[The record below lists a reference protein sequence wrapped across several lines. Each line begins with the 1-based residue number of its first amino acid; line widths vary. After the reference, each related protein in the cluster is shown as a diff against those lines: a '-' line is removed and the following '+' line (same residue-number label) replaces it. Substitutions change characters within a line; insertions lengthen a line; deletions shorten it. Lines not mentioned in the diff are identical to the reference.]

1 MGPNPRGRGTKM
13 KTIKEFLSEAGL
25 TDAEIASTNC
35 DEPSRWDR
43 ELVAASISDYEN
55 PETAAR
61 RAKRTGPGIVRAA
74 KIHAARVAWLA
85 AQ

>member
-1 MGPNPRGRGTKM
+1 M
-13 KTIKEFLSEAGL
+13 KTIREFLTAAGM
-25 TDAEIASTNC
+25 TEAEIESSHC
-35 DEPSRWDR
+35 DDQSRWDR
-43 ELVAASISDYEN
+43 DLVAASIADYEN

-61 RAKRTGPGIVRAA
+61 RAKRTGPGVARAA

>member
-1 MGPNPRGRGTKM
+1 MGPDLEERGKTM
-13 KTIKEFLSEAGL
+13 KEIKEFLNEAGL
-25 TDAEIASTNC
+25 TSEEIAATKCDAEGK
-35 DEPSRWDR
+35 WDR
-43 ELVAASISDYEN
+43 ELVAACVADYEN

-61 RAKRTGPGIVRAA
+61 RAKRTGPGVARAA